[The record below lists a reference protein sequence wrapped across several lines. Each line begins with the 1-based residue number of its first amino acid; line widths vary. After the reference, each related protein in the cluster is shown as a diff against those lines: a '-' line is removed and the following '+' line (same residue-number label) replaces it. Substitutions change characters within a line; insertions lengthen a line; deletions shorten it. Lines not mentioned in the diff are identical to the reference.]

1 MKNINKSNIMGLIG
15 MDIINIKNEEVG
27 TVVGDFNGKYIVNV
41 DGEEKFYSES
51 TLIRNWKIV
60 EEETEEVMSENN
72 ETEEVINEENIEDE
86 NKPNEVIEEETEETS
101 NEEIITEEI
110 NDEDEIVDEIEE
122 VINENNEVIKEE
134 IEEVIDEENT
144 EDENKANE
152 DEIVEETEET
162 SNEEIITE
170 EIKDEDEI
178 VDETEEVINEN
189 DEVIEEETEEVISE
203 TDETE
208 EFVLETENEGII
220 DNIKETEGRVKITG
234 HLYGIP
240 VKFDKINQTTVWK
253 TLIKLYDNRKDENDK
268 YSLEDKKYLVRQL
281 KQLDE
286 KVFAGAFRCLVSKTK
301 QNYIDELL
309 K

>member
-15 MDIINIKNEEVG
+15 MDVINIKNEVVG
-27 TVVGDFNGKYIVNV
+27 TVVGDFNGKYIINV

-51 TLIRNWKIV
+51 TLIKNWKII
-60 EEETEEVMSENN
+60 ED

-86 NKPNEVIEEETEETS
+86 NKPNEVVEEETEETS
-101 NEEIITEEI
+101 NEEIITEE
-110 NDEDEIVDEIEE
+110 V
-122 VINENNEVIKEE
+122 
-134 IEEVIDEENT
+134 
-144 EDENKANE
+144 
-152 DEIVEETEET
+152 
-162 SNEEIITE
+162 
-170 EIKDEDEI
+170 KDEDEI

-189 DEVIEEETEEVISE
+189 NEVIEEETEEVINENDKDEIVEE
-203 TDETE
+203 TEEVINENDETE

-268 YSLEDKKYLVRQL
+268 YSLDDKKYLVRQL

-301 QNYIDELL
+301 QNYIEELM

>member
-15 MDIINIKNEEVG
+15 MDVINIKNEVVG
-27 TVVGDFNGKYIVNV
+27 TVVGDFNGKYIINV

-60 EEETEEVMSENN
+60 EEETED
-72 ETEEVINEENIEDE
+72 VIDEENAEDE
-86 NKPNEVIEEETEETS
+86 NKPNEVVE
-101 NEEIITEEI
+101 
-110 NDEDEIVDEIEE
+110 
-122 VINENNEVIKEE
+122 
-134 IEEVIDEENT
+134 
-144 EDENKANE
+144 
-152 DEIVEETEET
+152 EETEET

-189 DEVIEEETEEVISE
+189 DEVIEEETEDVISE
-203 TDETE
+203 TEETE

-234 HLYGIP
+234 HLYGVP

-268 YSLEDKKYLVRQL
+268 YSLDDKKYLVRQL

-301 QNYIDELL
+301 QNYIEELM

>member
-72 ETEEVINEENIEDE
+72 EAEEVINEENIEDE
-86 NKPNEVIEEETEETS
+86 NKPNEVFEEEAEETS

-110 NDEDEIVDEIEE
+110 N
-122 VINENNEVIKEE
+122 
-134 IEEVIDEENT
+134 
-144 EDENKANE
+144 
-152 DEIVEETEET
+152 
-162 SNEEIITE
+162 
-170 EIKDEDEI
+170 DEDEI

-189 DEVIEEETEEVISE
+189 DEVIEEETEEVINE
-203 TDETE
+203 NDETE

-234 HLYGIP
+234 HLYGVP

-268 YSLEDKKYLVRQL
+268 YSLDDKKYLVRQL

-301 QNYIDELL
+301 QNYIEELM